1 MVYVLF
7 AAVAA
12 GAAVG
17 GVRSLSSPSTRSAE
31 PAPAAVAET
40 AQHAGEPSEADEPS
54 PGASVEGQVLEAIE
68 VPNYSY
74 LRLGAPGSE
83 GTWVAVPTA
92 GLAVGAQARLREG
105 MRMENFAST
114 ALKRTFPV
122 IYFGTLEGGRTA
134 HGMAPVDATHN
145 PHANGADP
153 HAGGAPPADPDA
165 MKAAH
170 PALGAVEIKPVERAK
185 GADGKTVAEVI
196 DHRTQLVGKTVRLH
210 ATVVKSTPGILGKTY
225 LHLRDGSGDAAK
237 GTNDVVVTTQ
247 TTPAVGDT
255 ILIEGI
261 VAIDRDIGAGY
272 KFPTIIDDA
281 KILPH

>member
-12 GAAVG
+12 GAAIG
-17 GVRSLSSPSTRSAE
+17 GVRSLSSPTAQPAPAPVAE
-31 PAPAAVAET
+31 PAFPVGQAPET
-40 AQHAGEPSEADEPS
+40 EEPTPS
-54 PGASVEGQVLEAIE
+54 ATIEGQVLEVIE

-74 LRLGAPGSE
+74 LRLGPPGSE

-92 GLAVGAQARLREG
+92 GLAVGAQARLLQG
-105 MRMENFAST
+105 MRMDNFAST

-134 HGMAPVDATHN
+134 HGVAPVDTTHS
-145 PHANGADP
+145 PHANGAEP
-153 HAGGAPPADPDA
+153 HANGATDPDG

-170 PALGAVEIKPVERAK
+170 PALGAVEVKPVERAK
-185 GADGKTVAEVI
+185 DGKTVAEVI
-196 DHRTQLVGKTVRLH
+196 DQRTQLVGKTVRIH

-272 KFPTIIDDA
+272 KFATIIDDA
-281 KILPH
+281 KILP